1 MRLGRSRVTQAGAT
15 ASSRVKA
22 EVAETHERFTPTH
35 LRHLDALEVERVD
48 ISSTMEPNS
57 DHLAAGEVTHLRS
70 ISIACISIACTKK
83 LADGYRSERMARG
96 VGGSSPPEG
105 CAETRKPLRE
115 EKTQPTPPVHAEP
128 RRSTSSNKAAR
139 PSPSPLPG
147 PSFGPAMNPSSDMDM

>member
-57 DHLAAGEVTHLRS
+57 DHLAAGEATHLRS

-83 LADGYRSERMARG
+83 LADGYRSERMARRG
-96 VGGSSPPEG
+96 
-105 CAETRKPLRE
+105 
-115 EKTQPTPPVHAEP
+115 
-128 RRSTSSNKAAR
+128 RRFQSAR
-139 PSPSPLPG
+139 GLCRDPQT
-147 PSFGPAMNPSSDMDM
+147 AT

>member
-1 MRLGRSRVTQAGAT
+1 VRLGRSRVTQAGAT

-70 ISIACISIACTKK
+70 ISIACISIACISIACTKK
-83 LADGYRSERMARG
+83 LADGYRSERMARRG
-96 VGGSSPPEG
+96 
-105 CAETRKPLRE
+105 
-115 EKTQPTPPVHAEP
+115 
-128 RRSTSSNKAAR
+128 RRFQSAR
-139 PSPSPLPG
+139 GLCRDPQT
-147 PSFGPAMNPSSDMDM
+147 AT